1 MIRFIL
7 MGIIVLA
14 WVVIFFIKYKENKKY
29 NEHLDRLRTHANV
42 QGRMREHLARREQEF
57 RERWGEN
64 ISVLNSDGWATYGPL
79 GDNRHRREPREGD
92 IKIRN
97 VIPNKPQLGQIK
109 YIFLNGRWEI
119 QLKTEPREE
128 FLTEKDMEL

>member
-1 MIRFIL
+1 

-29 NEHLDRLRTHANV
+29 NEHLDRLRIHTNV

-64 ISVLNSDGWATYGPL
+64 ISVLNSDGWTTYGSL
-79 GDNRHRREPREGD
+79 GANRHRREPREGD
-92 IKIRN
+92 IKVRN

-109 YIFLNGRWEI
+109 YKFLNGRWEI
-119 QLKTEPREE
+119 QLKTEPKEE
-128 FLTEKDMEL
+128 FLTEEDMEL